1 MNTLNTTSESS
12 NKLTKLANALN
23 SACAELVEAFAM
35 TFDKV
40 SAYGIQTVQ
49 WVFVWVKSLFADTIV
64 MKLNQIAALIREL
77 RTEWKKQGFQPAYIN
92 SLIDLQ
98 SSQMNIKMER
108 NNFFKQNFQRR
119 VNEIFA

>member
-1 MNTLNTTSESS
+1 MNTLNTASESS
-12 NKLTKLANALN
+12 NNVTKLANALN
-23 SACAELVEAFAM
+23 TACAELVDAFVM

-40 SAYGIQTVQ
+40 SAYGIKTVQ
-49 WVFVWVKSLFADTIV
+49 GVFTGVKSLFADVIV
-64 MKLNQIAALIREL
+64 MKLNQVATLVREL

-98 SSQMNIKMER
+98 NSQMNIKMER
-108 NNFFKQNFQRR
+108 HNFFKENFSRR